1 MAMSVETTMQR
12 LTRFALRHLPGLV
25 ICVLSFGGLCVAQ
38 ETEVPA
44 GPHDRGYIFAP
55 TGYVE
60 MIAPLQDR
68 VGLRLLGFYAGNLK
82 APGEQL
88 DVPIRITRSLTIT
101 PSYLHLQVPAS
112 GLDAVVAQQSA
123 HFAHEYEE
131 NQFRI
136 DGTFKFSVHN
146 FEISERNMYVGRFR
160 PTGELNRYRNRITV
174 SHPLAVAG
182 HTVKPFAAYEAYYE
196 RKNGGWNR
204 NRVWS
209 GVTVPINKHVAFQPS
224 YIYETTHQLK
234 DVHYLLVGLIFTT
247 KSNHET
253 GR

>member
-1 MAMSVETTMQR
+1 MAMLETTMQR
-12 LTRFALRHLPGLV
+12 LKRFALRYFPSLV
-25 ICVLSFGGLCVAQ
+25 FCVLSFGGLCVAQ

-44 GPHDRGYIFAP
+44 GSHDRGYIFAP

-68 VGLRLLGFYAGNLK
+68 VGLRLLGFYAGDLK

-88 DVPIRITRSLTIT
+88 DVPIRITKSFTIT

-112 GLDAVVAQQSA
+112 GLNTVVAHQPA

-136 DGTFKFSVHN
+136 DGTFKFSVHK
-146 FEISERNMYVGRFR
+146 FEISDRNMYVRRFR
-160 PTGELNRYRNRITV
+160 PTDELNRYRNRITV
-174 SHPLAVAG
+174 SHPLAVAN
-182 HTVKPFAAYEAYYE
+182 HTVKPFASYEAYYE

-204 NRVWS
+204 NRVWG
-209 GVTVPINKHVAFQPS
+209 GVTVPLNKYLAFQPS
-224 YIYETTHQLK
+224 YIYETTQQLK
-234 DVHYLLVGLIFTT
+234 DVHYLLVGLIYTT
-247 KSNHET
+247 QSRHEIS
-253 GR
+253 R